1 MFKKLFCCAGRA
13 ARGFSG
19 VCLCFLGGIRY
30 FIMKRRRSTD
40 RKVREIYKRINSC
53 KPPTTL
59 KSGTHPTPEST
70 PETVSNSESAASFAS
85 EVQPTAP
92 IPIPIPKPILKNR
105 RIPVVRKTEIDQ
117 TQEETKKFPLSK
129 MRRGELLKMCTDMDL
144 DKTGT
149 VEVLRK
155 RVKEA
160 TQAKKLKQ

>member
-1 MFKKLFCCAGRA
+1 MFKKLFCCK
-13 ARGFSG
+13 FTLSS

-30 FIMKRRRSTD
+30 FITKRRQSKD
-40 RKVREIYKRINSC
+40 RKVREISKRINSC
-53 KPPTTL
+53 KTPTKL
-59 KSGTHPTPEST
+59 KSGAHPTPEST
-70 PETVSNSESAASFAS
+70 PETVSNSESATSFAP
-85 EVQPTAP
+85 EAQPTA
-92 IPIPIPKPILKNR
+92 PIPIPKPILKNR